1 MRLVA
6 APDGAVDRQ
15 DRALWLTGGFD
26 LAWLSAVGKA
36 PGYAQSPVA
45 GRLGGLVLAGGVQ
58 AGVLQRSA
66 LAQGAVGAAS
76 APRRPAGVEVGL
88 TGRGAP
94 AGAVVL
100 GVRERERLAAGVE
113 VGSY

>member
-6 APDGAVDRQ
+6 APDNAVDRK

-36 PGYAQSPVA
+36 PGYALSPVA
-45 GRLGGLVLAGGVQ
+45 GRLGGRVLAGGVQ
-58 AGVLQRSA
+58 AGVLQRGA
-66 LAQGAVGAAS
+66 LARAVAA
-76 APRRPAGVEVGL
+76 ANMGERRPAGVEAGTL
-88 TGRGAP
+88 GRGAQ
-94 AGAVVL
+94 GAPVVV
-100 GVRERERLAAGVE
+100 GVRQRERLAPGVE